1 MTKQLFLMT
10 ILALTSTL
18 WSSANAQFP
27 PSGAGTG
34 GRKDKAIEDKYR
46 SDEIERVRRE
56 AATPRYRPAARFPQI
71 KEDFESIQVINSKV
85 LQVTAFDARLDY
97 DRISEAAAEIRKRAT
112 RLKSNLFPSLSKEGR
127 KQTGQQT
134 EAREDLKF
142 LLTEL
147 DKAIIT
153 FVHNPIF
160 ENTRVVDP
168 QDSER
173 AARELEKIINLSA
186 RTRKKAERRKI

>member
-56 AATPRYRPAARFPQI
+56 AATPKYRPAARFPQI
-71 KEDFESIQVINSKV
+71 KQDFERIQINNEL
-85 LQVTAFDARLDY
+85 LQVTASDARLDY
-97 DRISEAAAEIRKRAT
+97 ERISKGAADIRKRAT
-112 RLKSNLFPSLSKEGR
+112 RLKSNLFPSPSKKGR

-160 ENTRVVDP
+160 ENTKVVNP

-186 RTRKKAERRKI
+186 RTRKKAERRNT